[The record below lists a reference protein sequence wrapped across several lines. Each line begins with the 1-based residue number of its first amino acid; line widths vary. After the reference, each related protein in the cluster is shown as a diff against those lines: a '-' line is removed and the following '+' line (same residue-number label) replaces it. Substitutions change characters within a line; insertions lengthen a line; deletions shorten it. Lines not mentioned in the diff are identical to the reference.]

1 MKRFLPGLALGA
13 LALAPLS
20 LRAQNEL
27 SNFGSTGR
35 GGVANTFV
43 SDYQAIGINP
53 ANLARI
59 GSPKVSVGLLQFG
72 LGIGSQ
78 SLTREQML
86 RFVKRVDDKLT
97 PAEKQELARTFNSD
111 NALNINADVLT
122 FGASV
127 DILGL
132 GTVAVS
138 NQQRVVTHMGLNKNM
153 ADILFLGKN
162 APIYQQYTSGTTI
175 PLVSTALQGTRLQMS
190 WLNEFNVAFGRR
202 LLDNDLFQLSAG
214 VGYRY
219 IEGVGVVDI
228 RAEDGKL
235 FAFGAVSPLFD
246 INYGKLAQ
254 NPQFNYR
261 HGGSGLRPVG
271 TGNGF
276 DLGAAVE
283 VGKSL
288 RVGLSLTD
296 VGSMTW
302 KGNLVTANDQKLKQ
316 LSSDG
321 IDSYNL
327 IKEVAQIVSAGTD
340 SLFQY
345 QPSASRSERLPTKL
359 RAGAGLR
366 ISEYFEV
373 GVDATLP
380 MNDVAGNL
388 PKPFVGAGVDYKPVH
403 WLRLS
408 SGLSGGAGY
417 GFSLPLGATLAFKHY
432 EAGISTRDLVG
443 LFASEHPYVS
453 VATGF
458 LRFKFGEQK

>member
-1 MKRFLPGLALGA
+1 MKRLLPGLALGA
-13 LALAPLS
+13 LALAPLR
-20 LRAQNEL
+20 LHAQNEL

-59 GSPKVSVGLLQFG
+59 GSPKVSVGVLQFG

-86 RFVKRVDDKLT
+86 RFVKRVDDRLT
-97 PAEKQELARTFNSD
+97 TAEKQELARSFTSD
-111 NALNINADVLT
+111 NALNLNADALT
-122 FGASV
+122 FGASAS
-127 DILGL
+127 ILGL
-132 GTVAVS
+132 GTLAIS

-153 ADILFLGKN
+153 AEILFLGKN

-202 LLDNDLFQLSAG
+202 ILDNDLFQLSAG

-235 FAFGAVSPLFD
+235 SAFGAVSPLFD
-246 INYGKLAQ
+246 IDYGQ
-254 NPQFNYR
+254 VVNNPQFNYKN
-261 HGGSGLRPVG
+261 GGSGLRPVG
-271 TGNGF
+271 TGNGW
-276 DLGAAVE
+276 DVGAAVE

-288 RVGLSLTD
+288 RVGVSVTD
-296 VGSMTW
+296 IGSMTW
-302 KGNLVTANDQKLKQ
+302 KGNLLTANDQKLKQ

-327 IKEVAQIVSAGTD
+327 FKEVAQLVTAGTD

-345 QPSASRSERLPTKL
+345 QPSASRTETLPTKL

-373 GVDATLP
+373 GVDATVPL
-380 MNDVAGNL
+380 NEAAGSL
-388 PKPFVGAGVDYKPVH
+388 PKPFVGAGVDYKPIR

-417 GFSLPLGATLAFKHY
+417 GLSVPLGATLAFKHY
-432 EAGISTRDLVG
+432 EAGLSTRDLVG
-443 LFASEHPYVS
+443 LFTSEHPYVS
-453 VATGF
+453 VAAGF
-458 LRFKFGEQK
+458 LRFKFGEQR

>member
-1 MKRFLPGLALGA
+1 MKRLLTSLALTS
-13 LALAPLS
+13 LALAPS
-20 LRAQNEL
+20 ALRAQNEL

-59 GSPKVSVGLLQFG
+59 GSPKVSVGLLQYGVG
-72 LGIGSQ
+72 LGSQ

-86 RFVKRVDDKLT
+86 RFVKRADEKMSTAD
-97 PAEKQELARTFNSD
+97 KQELARAFTSD
-111 NALNINADVLT
+111 NALNLNADVTT

-138 NQQRVVTHMGLNKNM
+138 NQQRVVSHIGLNKNM
-153 ADILFLGKN
+153 AEIIFLGKN
-162 APIYQQYTSGTTI
+162 APIYQNYSPTAA
-175 PLVSTALQGTRLQMS
+175 PLVSTALEGTRMQMS

-228 RAEDGKL
+228 RAEGGKL
-235 FAFGAVSPLFD
+235 NAFGAVSPLFD
-246 INYGKLAQ
+246 INYGSLAR

-261 HGGSGLRPVG
+261 NGGTGLRPVG

-276 DLGAAVE
+276 DLGVAIE
-283 VGKSL
+283 TGKAL
-288 RVGLSLTD
+288 RIGLSLTD

-302 KGNLVTANDQKLKQ
+302 KGNLLTANDQKLKE
-316 LSSDG
+316 LNSAG
-321 IDSYNL
+321 IGSYNFF
-327 IKEVAQIVSAGTD
+327 KEAAQLVAAGTD

-345 QPSASRSERLPTKL
+345 QPSASRSESLPTKL
-359 RAGAGLR
+359 RGGVGFR
-366 ISEYFEV
+366 ISEFFEV
-373 GVDATLP
+373 GLDATVPL
-380 MNDVAGNL
+380 NEAAGNL
-388 PKPFVGAGVDYKPVH
+388 PKPFVGAGVDFKPVH

-417 GFSLPLGATLAFKHY
+417 GFSLPLGVSLATKHY
-432 EAGISTRDLVG
+432 EAGISTRDVVG
-443 LFASEHPYVS
+443 LFTSEHPYVS
-453 VATGF
+453 VAAGF

>member
-1 MKRFLPGLALGA
+1 MKLLLPGLALGA

-20 LRAQNEL
+20 LHAQNEL

-59 GSPKVSVGLLQFG
+59 GSPKFSIGLLQYG
-72 LGIGSQ
+72 VGIGSQ

-97 PAEKQELARTFNSD
+97 TAEKQELAKAFTSD
-111 NALNINADVLT
+111 NALNLNADVMT

-127 DILGL
+127 DLLGI
-132 GTVAVS
+132 GTVAIS

-153 ADILFLGKN
+153 AEILFLGKN

-202 LLDNDLFQLSAG
+202 LLDNDMFQLSAG

-235 FAFGAVSPLFD
+235 EAFGAVSPLFD

-261 HGGSGLRPVG
+261 QGGSGLRPVG
-271 TGNGF
+271 TGNGV
-276 DLGAAVE
+276 DLGASME
-283 VGKSL
+283 IGKSL
-288 RVGLSLTD
+288 RLGLSVTD
-296 VGSMTW
+296 IGSMTW
-302 KGNLVTANDQKLKQ
+302 KGNLLTANDQKLKQ
-316 LSSDG
+316 LSSEG
-321 IDSYNL
+321 IGSYNL
-327 IKEVAQIVSAGTD
+327 FKEVTQLVTAGTD

-345 QPSASRSERLPTKL
+345 QPSASRSESLPTKL

-388 PKPFVGAGVDYKPVH
+388 PKPFVGAGVDYKPVR

-417 GFSLPLGATLAFKHY
+417 GFSLPLGLTLATKHY

-443 LFASEHPYVS
+443 LFTSEHPYVS
-453 VATGF
+453 VAAGF